1 MYYPRLRHMSG
12 AAAEASV
19 FLLRSCSDI
28 IHIHTELSHM
38 GKLDPSWPQLKRIL
52 TCGQV
57 LILCCARGEI
67 HALESAGI
75 FSRLFEL
82 LESHIALWP
91 VASEA
96 LKAYKRAARVLGKL
110 ATFRQ
115 YPNTDRRNLHPWRR
129 SAFGLRDSP

>member
-1 MYYPRLRHMSG
+1 
-12 AAAEASV
+12 
-19 FLLRSCSDI
+19 
-28 IHIHTELSHM
+28 M

-75 FSRLFEL
+75 FTRLFEL

-91 VASEA
+91 IASEA
-96 LKAYKRAARVLGKL
+96 LSAYKRTAKVLGESL
-110 ATFRQ
+110 
-115 YPNTDRRNLHPWRR
+115 
-129 SAFGLRDSP
+129 